1 MLKRTIAMCAVI
13 AFGMSGHVGA
23 QTSDLLS
30 LAEDIPAGLDYD
42 GPAVGIP
49 ATWAGINNLM
59 EPLVYYQEAGRNDE
73 GIQILDFG
81 KFEGRLAESWEF
93 DSDTLTW
100 TFHLRRDVRGCNGT
114 TFNADDVLYTFARGK
129 SVSGSAPIAWFLA
142 NVASIDG
149 FTPAVFGDDASAREL
164 GDEVK
169 KIDDYTVQIRQAG
182 PNKLFLPVLT
192 IFALY
197 IFDKETME
205 QHATA
210 DDPWSHDYNN
220 LENAPGFGPF
230 CLEKWEKD
238 REFTVTA
245 NPDYYRG
252 PAAIDR
258 VIMREVPQ
266 SANRVLVLR
275 SGQAQLV
282 ERLTP
287 KEYDFLRDAEG
298 VRVAGIVGN
307 ENLFVHLNHKIPPFD
322 DVRVRRA
329 IANAIPYD
337 RIIDTAYFGQAR
349 KWTGHLPSTYPG
361 FHASDLQYE
370 FNLQEAKRLLAEA
383 GFPDGKGLDKF
394 SDAFQLHYVA
404 EKESILGPIATLLRT
419 TLREIGIEVE
429 LSPIPQTQFGD
440 RELVKK
446 DLPFALNDH
455 QYPIGV
461 DTAYSL
467 LLYFVSEEK
476 GGVNNI
482 VNYKSERV
490 DELYFAALNEGD
502 DDKRSSL
509 LAEAQ
514 DILQKDVAWVSVAEW
529 KSQWAFAENLKGLTW
544 HPDNSVRWYDL
555 SLE

>member
-1 MLKRTIAMCAVI
+1 MLRCALAACAAIALGV
-13 AFGMSGHVGA
+13 SGHVGVQA
-23 QTSDLLS
+23 KELLS
-30 LAEDIPAGLDYD
+30 LAEDVPAGLDYD
-42 GPAVGIP
+42 GPAVDIP

-59 EPLVYYQEAGRNDE
+59 EPLVYYQESGTNDE
-73 GIQILDFG
+73 GIRLLDFE

-114 TFNADDVLYTFARGK
+114 TFNADDVLYTFARAK
-129 SVSGSAPIAWFLA
+129 SVSGAAPIAWFLA

-149 FTPAVFGDDASAREL
+149 FTLAVFGDDPSAREL

-169 KIDDYTVQIRQAG
+169 KIDDFTVQIRQAG

-210 DDPWSHDYNN
+210 DDPWSHKYNN
-220 LENAPGFGPF
+220 LENAPGFGPY
-230 CLEKWEKD
+230 CLEKWEKA
-238 REFTVTA
+238 RQFSVTA

-252 PAAIDR
+252 PAEIDR
-258 VIMREVPQ
+258 IVLRKVPQ

-275 SGQAQLV
+275 KGQAQLV

-287 KEYDFLRDAEG
+287 KEYDFLRDTEG
-298 VRVAGIVGN
+298 VRVAGIFGN
-307 ENLFVHLNHKIPPFD
+307 ENIFVHLNHKIPPFD

-329 IANAIPYD
+329 IAYAVPYQ

-361 FHASDLQYE
+361 FRASDLQYDY
-370 FNLQEAKRLLAEA
+370 NIQEAKRLLSEA
-383 GFPDGKGLDKF
+383 GFPEGRGLEKF

-404 EKESILGPIATLLRT
+404 EKESILGPIATLLQT
-419 TLREIGIEVE
+419 SLRDIGIQAV

-446 DLPFALNDH
+446 DLPFAINDH
-455 QYPIGV
+455 QFPIGV

-467 LLYFVSEEK
+467 LLYFVSAEN
-476 GGVNNI
+476 GGVNNN
-482 VNYKSERV
+482 VNYKNERV
-490 DELYFAALNEGD
+490 DDLYFMALNEPD
-502 DDKRSSL
+502 NNKRASL

-514 DILQKDVAWVSVAEW
+514 DILQEDVAWVSVVEW
-529 KSQWAFAENLKGLTW
+529 KSQWAFSANLKGLTW
-544 HPDNSVRWYDL
+544 HPDNTIRWYDL
-555 SLE
+555 TLE